1 MAFFFLFFSGSD
13 VSGDDICMAGFL
25 GVFAA
30 LYIDYACSGCSVGSD
45 VRTFRSFRD
54 IRGW

>member
-1 MAFFFLFFSGSD
+1 LLFLFFSGSD

-30 LYIDYACSGCSVGSD
+30 LYIDYACSGFSVGSD
-45 VRTFRSFRD
+45 VMTFRSFRD
-54 IRGW
+54 IRG